1 MRHMSEDTIILPAVP
16 VKPPGLPLVPA
27 LSIAAL
33 ATSVAALVLFMQ
45 LGQRTQALAA
55 ATSQATQLGTD
66 LARSRER
73 ATELETQ
80 LAARQVELDS
90 ALMAKL
96 PVDIIFR
103 VADGGSGFIAHF
115 QNHSAAALK
124 LYVNP
129 HRPSSGEYAKI
140 ELPVSPQASAD
151 VNEKLGWVFR
161 SGDTLTVS
169 AGDYRPLS
177 LQVP

>member
-1 MRHMSEDTIILPAVP
+1 MSEDTIILPAVP

-33 ATSVAALVLFMQ
+33 AAAIAALVLFMQ
-45 LGQRTQALAA
+45 LGQRTDQLATANGQAAQL
-55 ATSQATQLGTD
+55 TSD
-66 LARSRER
+66 LARSRQR
-73 ATELETQ
+73 ATELEAQ
-80 LAARQVELDS
+80 LVARQVELDS

-103 VADGGSGFIAHF
+103 VADGGVGFVAHF
-115 QNHSAAALK
+115 QNHSAAPLS
-124 LYVNP
+124 LNVNP
-129 HRPSSGEYAKI
+129 RRPSSGEYAKL
-140 ELPVSPQASAD
+140 ELGIAPQASAD

>member
-1 MRHMSEDTIILPAVP
+1 MSEDTIILPAVP
-16 VKPPGLPLVPA
+16 VKPPGLPVVPA
-27 LSIAAL
+27 LSIAAV
-33 ATSVAALVLFMQ
+33 AASVAALVLFMQ
-45 LGQRTQALAA
+45 LGQRTEALAT

-66 LARSRER
+66 LARSRQR
-73 ATELETQ
+73 ATELEAQ

-103 VADGGSGFIAHF
+103 VAETGTGFIAHF
-115 QNHSAAALK
+115 QNHSAAALN
-124 LYVNP
+124 LNVNP
-129 HRPSSGEYAKI
+129 RRPSSGEYARI
-140 ELPVSPQASAD
+140 ELPVAPQASAD

-161 SGDTLTVS
+161 SGDTLTVG

>member
-1 MRHMSEDTIILPAVP
+1 MSEDTIILPAAP
-16 VKPPGLPLVPA
+16 VKPAGLPLVPA
-27 LSIAAL
+27 LSIAAI
-33 ATSVAALVLFMQ
+33 AASIAALVLFMQ

-55 ATSQATQLGTD
+55 ASTQATQLSTD
-66 LARSRER
+66 LARSRQH
-73 ATELETQ
+73 ATELESQ

-90 ALMAKL
+90 ALLAKL

-103 VADGGSGFIAHF
+103 VADAGLGFVAHF
-115 QNHSAAALK
+115 QNHSAAGLG
-124 LYVNP
+124 LMVNP
-129 HRPSSGEYAKI
+129 RRPSSGEYAKI
-140 ELPVSPQASAD
+140 ELSVAPQASAD
-151 VNEKLGWVFR
+151 VTEKQGWIFR